1 MKVILIFCIFLKALA
16 IVIKGIDV
24 SAWDENID
32 WNSVAQS
39 QHFAIIRAGTGNCN
53 FDEFWDINYNGA
65 KNAGVK
71 VGAYWYS
78 YAQSSLDAKN
88 EAKCF
93 LKALEGKQFE
103 WPVYYDIEE
112 ESIFDSDIQND
123 IAKAFCDV
131 MEANKYYCGIYS
143 SASPLTYNFDS
154 SVTERYTIWVAH
166 YGVERPSYYG
176 EYDIWQKGSGPVP
189 GAGDDC
195 DIDEGYLNFEPIVK
209 KNGLNGY

>member
-1 MKVILIFCIFLKALA
+1 MKIILILLLFIEASSA
-16 IVIKGIDV
+16 IKGIDV

-32 WNSVAQS
+32 WNLVAQS

-53 FDEFWDINYNGA
+53 FDSYWDINYNGA

-78 YAQSSLDAKN
+78 YANSASDAKN

-93 LKALEGKQFE
+93 IKALQGKQFE

-112 ESIFDSDIQND
+112 EYIFDNDIQNE
-123 IAKAFCDV
+123 IATAFCNE
-131 MEANKYYCGIYS
+131 MEAAHYYCGIYS

-154 SVTERYTIWVAH
+154 SVINRYTIWVAH
-166 YGVERPSYYG
+166 YGVDRPSFSG
-176 EYDIWQKGSGPVP
+176 EYDVWQKGSGPVA

-195 DIDEGYLNFEPIVK
+195 DIDEGYTNFEPIMK
-209 KNGLNGY
+209 KYNLNGY